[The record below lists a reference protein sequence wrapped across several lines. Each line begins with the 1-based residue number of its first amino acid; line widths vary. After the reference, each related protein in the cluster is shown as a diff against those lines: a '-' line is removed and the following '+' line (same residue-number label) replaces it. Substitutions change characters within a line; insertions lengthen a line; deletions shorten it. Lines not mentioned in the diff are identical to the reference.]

1 MFNRRWWWVTLVVI
15 LGVGFLIRLGTWQLD
30 RLEQRRAFNT
40 MVAERWRQTP
50 YDLNAQGLPADL
62 TELEFRRVQASGTFD
77 YANQVVLKAQNWN
90 NQPGVLLVTPYVLD
104 SSADGRA
111 VLVLRGW
118 VPLDQAD
125 PAMWPELEEAAGT
138 PVVGLIQESQTMPN
152 GEPVSAPGTPQRE
165 WFYLGV
171 DAIGAQLPYALEPAY
186 IQMLPEE
193 GRTWQD
199 MPIREE
205 PLELT
210 DGNHM
215 SYALQWFMF
224 AAILGFGYVQ
234 FVGYQERRFQREE
247 QSKGQRDGGEDAN
260 PDVPAMPRHI

>member
-15 LGVGFLIRLGTWQLD
+15 LGVAFLIRLGIWQLD
-30 RLEQRRAFNT
+30 RLDQRRAFNT
-40 MVAERWRQTP
+40 MVAERWRQEP
-50 YDLNAQGLPADL
+50 YDLNSQGLPGDL
-62 TELEFRRVQASGTFD
+62 TELEFRRVQAEGTFD

-90 NQPGVLLVTPYVLD
+90 DQPGVLLVTPYVMD
-104 SSADGRA
+104 EDRA

-125 PAMWPELEEAAGT
+125 PAHWPELEEPAGA

-152 GEPVSAPGTPQRE
+152 GNPVAVPETPQRE

-171 DAIGAQLPYALEPAY
+171 NAIGAQLPYALEPAY

-205 PLELT
+205 PLQLT
-210 DGNHM
+210 EGSHL

-224 AAILGFGYVQ
+224 AAILGFGYIQ
-234 FVGYQERRFQREE
+234 FVGYQERRFLRE
-247 QSKGQRDGGEDAN
+247 QQGGGGEGDEG
-260 PDVPAMPRHI
+260 DVPAMPHHI